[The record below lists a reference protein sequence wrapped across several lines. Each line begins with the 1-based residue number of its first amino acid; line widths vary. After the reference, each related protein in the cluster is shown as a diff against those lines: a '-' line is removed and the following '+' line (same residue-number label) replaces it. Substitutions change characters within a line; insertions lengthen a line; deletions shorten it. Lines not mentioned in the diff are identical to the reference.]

1 MSFGQLVTA
10 PLFRLGL
17 ETGIEAAIGAG
28 SLWESLQISR
38 PAELRRLQNVVLQ
51 QMEHDDM
58 VSDNRSDPRVAP
70 APQRK
75 DIHSAPAASRSGPPI
90 LSEGLEFLR
99 RSHC

>member
-1 MSFGQLVTA
+1 
-10 PLFRLGL
+10 
-17 ETGIEAAIGAG
+17 
-28 SLWESLQISR
+28 
-38 PAELRRLQNVVLQ
+38 
-51 QMEHDDM
+51 MEHDDM

-90 LSEGLEFLR
+90 LSEGLELLR